1 MTNTTNF
8 AAKYKPFLKELFN
21 LKEVKVKKI
30 ASNGIGI
37 FVFNEVECI
46 IFQNS
51 KSDNAIKIFLDKFRN
66 GSLMLRDFMIVYGN
80 ELEKKCFEGG
90 INKLY
95 FDTEE
100 ELQGIFTFVRKKY
113 DLLIKDFFER
123 DTKIRVIDNYFEKR
137 REESK
142 NIPSPSVEEMQKKF
156 VKIME
161 FSRKVKF
168 TSDGEIYLKE

>member
-1 MTNTTNF
+1 M
-8 AAKYKPFLKELFN
+8 
-21 LKEVKVKKI
+21 
-30 ASNGIGI
+30 
-37 FVFNEVECI
+37 
-46 IFQNS
+46 
-51 KSDNAIKIFLDKFRN
+51 
-66 GSLMLRDFMIVYGN
+66 
-80 ELEKKCFEGG
+80 
-90 INKLY
+90 
-95 FDTEE
+95 
-100 ELQGIFTFVRKKY
+100 RKKY